1 MNKGFACALILFKV
15 SIFFQRCLFSKI
27 IDSSYFSTLSWSLK
41 VLKSTKNYLDE
52 TREFGIRCF

>member
-27 IDSSYFSTLSWSLK
+27 IDSSYFSTLWSLK
-41 VLKSTKNYLDE
+41 VFKSTKIYLDE
-52 TREFGIRCF
+52 TGEFGIRCF